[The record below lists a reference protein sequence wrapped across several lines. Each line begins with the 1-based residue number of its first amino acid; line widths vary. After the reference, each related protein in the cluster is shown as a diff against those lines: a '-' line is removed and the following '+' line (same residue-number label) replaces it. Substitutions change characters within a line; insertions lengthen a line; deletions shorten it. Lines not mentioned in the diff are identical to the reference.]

1 VDLRRRGLITARI
14 PQILFFAAVVT
25 TTACPGGSLC
35 FAADPVDEAT
45 QAKRRRALFELLK
58 GEISDRRVL
67 AAILK
72 VPRHRFVPERYQ
84 GRAYQNH
91 PLPIGEDQ
99 TISQPFIVAYM
110 TQALQLTGKEKVL
123 EVGTGSGYQAAIL
136 AETAK
141 EVYSVEIIESLSRRA
156 SRVLRGLG
164 YKNVHLKV
172 GDGFDGWREHAP
184 YDAIMVTAA
193 PAEVPRPLVEQL
205 KEGGRLSIP
214 VGESA
219 WDQNLITYVKRD
231 GRLKKVDS
239 LPVRFVP
246 MTGKALRRFN

>member
-1 VDLRRRGLITARI
+1 MDLWRRGLIPARLHHWFFLAA
-14 PQILFFAAVVT
+14 ILPAAG
-25 TTACPGGSLC
+25 CLGDSLC
-35 FAADPVDEAT
+35 LASEPVDEFT
-45 QAKRRRALFELLK
+45 QAKRRRALVELLK
-58 GEISDRRVL
+58 KEISDQRVL
-67 AAILK
+67 AAVLK

-84 GRAYQNH
+84 GQAYANH
-91 PLPIGEDQ
+91 PLPIGESQ

-110 TQALQLTGKEKVL
+110 TQALKLTGKEKVL

-141 EVYSVEIIESLSRRA
+141 EVYSVEIIESLSRHA
-156 SRVLRGLG
+156 GKVLGGLG

-184 YDAIMVTAA
+184 YDAVMVTAA
-193 PAEVPRPLVEQL
+193 PARVPPPLTEQL

-219 WDQNLITYVKRD
+219 WDQDLITYVKRQ
-231 GRLKKVDS
+231 GRLVKVDT

-246 MTGKALRRFN
+246 MTGKALRKWN

>member
-1 VDLRRRGLITARI
+1 VIPARLSHWI
-14 PQILFFAAVVT
+14 FSTTIILAAG
-25 TTACPGGSLC
+25 CLGESLC
-35 FAADPVDEAT
+35 FASEPVDEAT
-45 QAKRRRALFELLK
+45 QAERRQELFQLLK
-58 GEISDRRVL
+58 KEISDQRVL

-84 GRAYQNH
+84 GQAYANH
-91 PLPIGEDQ
+91 PLPIGESQ

-110 TQALQLTGKEKVL
+110 TQALKLTGKEKVL
-123 EVGTGSGYQAAIL
+123 EVGTGSGYQAAVL
-136 AETAK
+136 AETAG

-156 SRVLRGLG
+156 GKVLGELG

-172 GDGFDGWREHAP
+172 GDGFDGWHEFAP

-193 PAEVPRPLVEQL
+193 PAQVPPPLIEQL

-214 VGESA
+214 VGQSA
-219 WDQNLITYVKRD
+219 WDQDLITYVKRQ
-231 GRLKKVDS
+231 GRLVKVDS

-246 MTGKALRRFN
+246 MTGKALRKWN